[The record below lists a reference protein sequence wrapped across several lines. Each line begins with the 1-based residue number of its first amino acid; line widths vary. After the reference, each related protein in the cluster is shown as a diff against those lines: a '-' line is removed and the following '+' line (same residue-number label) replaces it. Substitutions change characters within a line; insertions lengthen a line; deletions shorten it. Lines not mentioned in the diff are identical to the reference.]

1 MKKSIMALCITLV
14 SIACTP
20 AYSQTAFGDVA
31 LTGVTIIDA
40 NHQATLTGQTIL
52 LKGKII
58 SFIFPDNSQPIAYN
72 FTIIP
77 LKGKYIIPGLIDTH
91 VHMATDPSGIDNR
104 VHALATLNDMLYSGI
119 TTVRDMAG
127 DARTLAGLS
136 RDARTGDI
144 NSPDIYYSS
153 LMAGPEFFTD
163 PRTATATTGGVPGKM
178 PYMRAVTDSSDLIRA
193 VAEAKGTGATGIK
206 LYANLSAGLVQK
218 ITSEA
223 AKQHLTVWG
232 HAWLQDAIPSNLA
245 DAGVSSISHAP
256 LLLHETISIVPKEW
270 KSQTH
275 DAAYWDKVTPDLS
288 VLFRLMV
295 TKHTILD
302 ATLLTYKKWGESD
315 KTMQYDYQIGKRL
328 TRQAY
333 KAGVIISAG
342 TDDDQEQF
350 VQEEIKLLV
359 TEAQFKPIDALIA
372 ATLNGAKALG
382 LENQIGTIEQGKDAN
397 LLILDKNP
405 LDNPDNIKAVFMVF
419 KGGRMYKK
427 Q

>member
-1 MKKSIMALCITLV
+1 MKQSIIALCITLV
-14 SIACTP
+14 CIACAP
-20 AYSQTAFGDVA
+20 AYSQTALGDVA

-40 NHQATLTGQTIL
+40 NHPAPLTGQTIL
-52 LKGKII
+52 LKGKIL
-58 SFIFPDNSQPIAYN
+58 SAVFPDNGQAVPSN
-72 FTIIP
+72 FTVIP

-91 VHMATDPSGIDNR
+91 VHMATDPSGTDNR
-104 VHALATLNDMLYSGI
+104 AHALATLNDMLRSGI

-136 RDARTGDI
+136 RDAMTGEI

-163 PRTATATTGGVPGKM
+163 PRTAAATAGGVPGKM
-178 PYMRAVTDSSDLIRA
+178 PYMLAVTDSTDFVRA
-193 VAEAKGTGATGIK
+193 VAGAKGTGATGIK
-206 LYANLSAGLVQK
+206 LYANLSANMVQK

-223 AKQHLTVWG
+223 TKQQLIVWG
-232 HAWLQDAIPSNLA
+232 HAWLQDAIPSNLVN
-245 DAGVSSISHAP
+245 AGVSSVSHAP

-270 KSQTH
+270 KTQPH
-275 DAAYWDKVTPDLS
+275 DAAYWDKVTPDLT

-315 KTMQYDYQIGKRL
+315 KTVQYDYEIGKRL
-328 TRQAY
+328 TTQAY
-333 KAGVIISAG
+333 KAGVIICAG

-350 VQEEIKLLV
+350 VQEEMKLLV
-359 TEAQFKPIDALIA
+359 KEAQFKPIDALIA
-372 ATLNGAKALG
+372 GTLNGAKALH
-382 LENQIGTIEQGKDAN
+382 LENRLGTIEQGKDAN

-405 LDNPDNIKAVFMVF
+405 LDDLDNIKAVFMVI
-419 KGGRMYKK
+419 KAGSIYKK
-427 Q
+427 R